1 LQSLAHSVCTCIR
14 EGEAQDVLRLHI
26 RLQEDFTDAGG
37 KDVGFARAWAC
48 NDEDRA
54 FDLLDGGALG
64 RV

>member
-1 LQSLAHSVCTCIR
+1 MCACVR
-14 EGEAQDVLRLHI
+14 ESEAQDVLRLHI
-26 RLQEDFTDAGG
+26 GLQEYFADAGG
-37 KDVGFARAWAC
+37 EDVGFARAWAC